1 MGFGLPVSPSE
12 EGNGPQ
18 RVTYVFP
25 WMSAAQVTLW
35 RIPEVVERMFSGLD
49 PASTL
54 HLVQANLDEQGD
66 PPEESLF
73 EGLEASYGR
82 LKRRVCT
89 SEERGCEVPCRD
101 PEPGQVEGAEQ
112 IHLGV
117 TRSD

>member
-1 MGFGLPVSPSE
+1 MICTRRTLIEVLVPLEALFSKLMEESLARFLLSLGYGLPE

-18 RVTYVFP
+18 RLTYVFP

-54 HLVQANLDEQGD
+54 HLVQANLNEQGD

-73 EGLEASYGR
+73 ESLEACCGR
-82 LKRRVCT
+82 LKR
-89 SEERGCEVPCRD
+89 
-101 PEPGQVEGAEQ
+101 
-112 IHLGV
+112 
-117 TRSD
+117 